1 MRQSQG
7 TQEKDAVVRGTS
19 LQRQDVCFVPIIK
32 VVNPGIIRLEN
43 IWVYTETITLIFNQ
57 R

>member
-7 TQEKDAVVRGTS
+7 TQEKDVGVKGTS

-32 VVNPGIIRLEN
+32 VVNLGIIRPES
-43 IWVYTETITLIFNQ
+43 IWVYTETIE
-57 R
+57 